1 MPEIVSEIMN
11 KSSIAAILLVALL
24 TISIAFNVYQYSQ
37 NTALTDEGN
46 NVNSKLEMTTLLS
59 QMQSQINA
67 DLLKL
72 DSNLTYACLQL
83 STLDLQGT
91 EAYAIL
97 ANLTASTQFIV
108 NSATAD
114 AGDVLLV
121 VEPSQYSNIEGEN
134 ISSQEQNIQM
144 HHALRPALS
153 NMIPLVE
160 GFYGVVMVA
169 PIFDSNDTLK
179 GSLSIVIQPS
189 EILRSNIVSA
199 LAGTSFSMW
208 AMQTNGTLIY
218 DPDPAQQGKNLFT
231 DPIYTGYPD
240 VQAFTQHVSTE
251 QSGYGTY
258 QYYNANLDNIF
269 KQVVAKEG
277 YWTTIGIYGTEWRL
291 VITHSVKPQ

>member
-11 KSSIAAILLVALL
+11 KSRIAALLLVALL
-24 TISIAFNVYQYSQ
+24 TVSIAFNVYQYSQ

-46 NVNSKLEMTTLLS
+46 NANSKLEMTQLLS

-72 DSNLTYACLQL
+72 DSNLTYACVQL
-83 STLDLQGT
+83 SAVDLQGT
-91 EAYAIL
+91 EAHAIL
-97 ANLTASTQFIV
+97 ANLTASNPFIV

-114 AGDVLLV
+114 AGDVLLA

-153 NMIPLVE
+153 NMIRLVE

-169 PIFDSNDTLK
+169 PIFDSNGTLK

-189 EILRSNIVSA
+189 EILRSNIVPA

-208 AMQTNGTLIY
+208 ATQTDGLVIY
-218 DPDPAQQGKNLFT
+218 DADPAQQGLMLFS
-231 DPIYTGYPD
+231 DPAYEQYPQMLTVMHQIVD
-240 VQAFTQHVSTE
+240 
-251 QSGYGTY
+251 QSAGHSNY
-258 QYYNANLDNIF
+258 QYLKTLTSGEFVN
-269 KQVVAKEG
+269 KECF
-277 YWTTIGIYGTEWRL
+277 WTRSAHTAENGG
-291 VITHSVKPQ
+291 